1 MDGARTHVTVLFMLL
16 LVWLVGVPLVVAAWV
31 AWLCRRYVLFACP
44 VASALAVV
52 LLAAALRID
61 DYPLEGVAEVIAA
74 LGCVLALVWIARRS
88 RQDRS
93 SSAVPE
99 AAPWPPPLPRTR

>member
-1 MDGARTHVTVLFMLL
+1 MTVLFMLL
-16 LVWLVGVPLVVAAWV
+16 LLWLVGVPLVVAAWV

-44 VASALAVV
+44 VAGALAVFLV
-52 LLAAALRID
+52 AALRID

-74 LGCVLALVWIARRS
+74 LCCVLALVWIARRS

-93 SSAVPE
+93 GSAVPE